1 MLKKKILLIS
11 DHLMMNS
18 GVAVQSKH
26 LVDGLI
32 NTGKYKFIQI
42 GAAKSHLD
50 YSPVKVNEDLI
61 IIPFQGFGNKDV
73 IRSLLVTEKPDAMII
88 FNDPRFFDKVFEI
101 EDEIHQIC
109 PILYW
114 HVWDNRPFPEFN
126 RHIYEST
133 DMINCISYLTHNVLK
148 YKYDNKVSYIPH
160 SLPQS
165 LFFKLQNEEKLSYKE
180 RILGKDKVNNF
191 TCLWI
196 NRNTRRKRPADL
208 LKAWQIFLFNLKE
221 KFGHNNATLIMHTDP
236 EDSQGSNLFEIAK
249 MLKIKDSVCFST
261 EPIDFRE
268 INILHN
274 ISDVCIN
281 ISYAEGFG
289 LSTLESMQVGNPII
303 AVKTGG
309 QTRQIIN
316 HFDGSIN
323 GIALEPDMTT
333 ISGSQKVHY
342 LNEDYVKTENVA
354 KAILEM
360 YNLGEEKRN
369 EIGKKAMEYVKKEF
383 NYNNMISLWDN
394 SLEETIKNWK
404 NDYKRIRISKIG
416 E

>member
-1 MLKKKILLIS
+1 
-11 DHLMMNS
+11 
-18 GVAVQSKH
+18 
-26 LVDGLI
+26 
-32 NTGKYKFIQI
+32 
-42 GAAKSHLD
+42 
-50 YSPVKVNEDLI
+50 
-61 IIPFQGFGNKDV
+61 
-73 IRSLLVTEKPDAMII
+73 
-88 FNDPRFFDKVFEI
+88 
-101 EDEIHQIC
+101 
-109 PILYW
+109 
-114 HVWDNRPFPEFN
+114 
-126 RHIYEST
+126 
-133 DMINCISYLTHNVLK
+133 
-148 YKYDNKVSYIPH
+148 
-160 SLPQS
+160 
-165 LFFKLQNEEKLSYKE
+165 
-180 RILGKDKVNNF
+180 
-191 TCLWI
+191 
-196 NRNTRRKRPADL
+196 
-208 LKAWQIFLFNLKE
+208 
-221 KFGHNNATLIMHTDP
+221 
-236 EDSQGSNLFEIAK
+236 
-249 MLKIKDSVCFST
+249 MLKIKESVCFST

-394 SLEETIKNWK
+394 SLEKTINNWK
-404 NDYKRIRISKIG
+404 NDHKRIRISKIG